1 MQMNTGH
8 LRGTLKCRDKPANA
22 AEATAD
28 LADWIRQRYKA
39 TDSGIVYCQTRKDC
53 ETLAAEL
60 TECGMLAAYYHADM
74 NPAMREGVHLQWS
87 KGEAGWFCTSAA
99 SEVRTNHG
107 RCLRPCGGCP
117 ALSAASKA

>member
-8 LRGTLKCRDKPANA
+8 LRENPKCRDKPANA

-28 LADWIRQRYKA
+28 LADWIRQRYKE

-60 TECGMLAAYYHADM
+60 KGCGMLAAYYHADM

-87 KGEAGWFCTSAA
+87 KGEADWSLRAAA
-99 SEVRTNHG
+99 SEVRAN
-107 RCLRPCGGCP
+107 L
-117 ALSAASKA
+117 